1 MWSDMK
7 LTEQQLRFFQDFG
20 FLKFEG
26 LFARDID
33 AITDAFEQLWAEHG
47 GGHDGKPHDR
57 ERRSALVH
65 FIDRNEYLSSL
76 IDDPRLDDIASSILG
91 EDYNYISSDGNFYV
105 GDTRWHSDGDR
116 VTKYLSM
123 KMGFYLDPVTRDSGC
138 LRVIPGSH
146 HVGDRFAEAMHEAAE
161 TSRDNRMDELWG
173 INGNEV
179 PAMALE
185 TLPGDVLLFNLKI
198 KHSSWG
204 GSDRR
209 RMFTINYEQRY
220 RDEDLPELRER
231 IGSQKRFW
239 VERNYGEI
247 MVKTAGPE
255 RMRHLEQR
263 LANDGHMAELARKA
277 REEMSEPSRG

>member
-1 MWSDMK
+1 MR
-7 LTEQQLRFFQDFG
+7 LTDQQLSFFQDFG
-20 FLKFEG
+20 FLKFPG
-26 LFARDID
+26 LYARDID
-33 AITDAFEQLWAEHG
+33 AINDAFEQLWAEHG

-57 ERRSALVH
+57 QQRSALIH

-76 IDDPRLDDIASSILG
+76 IDDPRLHDIATSLLG
-91 EDYNYISSDGNFYV
+91 EDYNYTGSDGNFYV
-105 GDTRWHSDGDR
+105 GDTRWHSDGYR

-123 KMGFYLDPVTRDSGC
+123 KMAFYLDPVTRDSGC

-146 HVGDRFAEAMHEAAE
+146 HVGDRYAGAMQEAAE

-173 INGNEV
+173 VHGSEV

-185 TLPGDVLLFNLKI
+185 TQPGDVLLFNHKI

-220 RDEDLPELRER
+220 RDEDLSELRER
-231 IGSQKRFW
+231 IGSESRFW
-239 VERNYGEI
+239 VDRNYGEV
-247 MVKTAGPE
+247 MVKTAGPK